1 MKIASSGRG
10 ELMNKCRKMKNV
22 HLIMNEGAK
31 MFERKYDLMSTKLL
45 WMQMIVRIHV
55 VITAFSQIST
65 VDGSS

>member
-22 HLIMNEGAK
+22 HLIMNEGAI
-31 MFERKYDLMSTKLL
+31 MFERKYDLLL
-45 WMQMIVRIHV
+45 WIQMSVRIPM
-55 VITAFSQIST
+55 VITAFSQVST